1 MRESYRLITAHQSS
15 NNGIVL
21 LGSTSEIIEGDI
33 FNKHVRLNHIVNI
46 VLLEQVSGLVVE
58 RI

>member
-21 LGSTSEIIEGDI
+21 LGSASEIIKKNV
-33 FNKHVRLNHIVNI
+33 FNKHVRLNHIISI
-46 VLLEQVSGLVVE
+46 VLLEEVSGLVV
-58 RI
+58 